1 MNFLEMENKEIH
13 DTSNSQSHPNGEL
26 GGTSSY
32 INLYK
37 QYHEQIKAHSAT
49 VMNEQRDASFDMFE
63 RLGFPTSK
71 LENYKYTDLT
81 EPLSADYGLNIN
93 RINIPVNPYEVF
105 KCDVPGIH
113 SYLYFVLNDGF
124 YPVNDDRNE
133 ALPENVI
140 ICSLKEACEKY
151 PELVAKYYAKLSS
164 TKNDGLVAFNGAFA
178 QDGFFMYVPQNV
190 QLDRPVQLINIMR
203 SDVDLMA
210 NSHNLIVLEKNA
222 KAQLLV
228 CDHTM
233 DDVRFITNRVTEVFV
248 DEYATYEH
256 YKLENTHNKTTNL
269 ATLLIDQKQSSNV
282 LGNIITLHNG
292 ITRNSIEIGING
304 EHCETTLCGMVVAD
318 KNQQVDNFSTILHN
332 KPNCQSTE
340 LFKYVLDDTAKGG
353 FTGQLYV
360 ARDAQ
365 KTQAFQTNKNILL
378 NRTAKMRTK
387 PQLEIYADDVKC
399 SHGATIGQL
408 DESAMFY
415 MRQRGIPE
423 KEARLLLM
431 FAFTADVIENIRI
444 DALKD
449 RMKMLV
455 EKRLRGEL
463 SKCEGCVICQ

>member
-1 MNFLEMENKEIH
+1 MEK
-13 DTSNSQSHPNGEL
+13 Q
-26 GGTSSY
+26 Y

-37 QYHEQIKAHSAT
+37 QYHETIKKHSSSL
-49 VMNEQRDASFDMFE
+49 MNVGRDASFALFE
-63 RLGFPTSK
+63 KLGFPTTK
-71 LENYKYTDLT
+71 LEKYKYTDLT
-81 EPLSADYGLNIN
+81 DALSYDYGLNIS
-93 RINIPVNPYEVF
+93 RLNIPVDPYHVF
-105 KCDVPGIH
+105 KCDVPGIQ

-124 YPVNDDRNE
+124 YPVNDKRNDD
-133 ALPENVI
+133 LPESVI
-140 ICSLKEACEKY
+140 ICSLREASEKY
-151 PELVAKYYAKLSS
+151 PALVEKYYGKLTA

-178 QDGFFMYVPQNV
+178 QDGFFMYVPENV

-203 SDVDLMA
+203 SDVDFMA
-210 NSHNLIVLEKNA
+210 NSHNLIILEKNA
-222 KAQLLV
+222 KVQLLV

-233 DDVRFITNRVTEVFV
+233 DDVRFVTNRVTEVFV

-269 ATLLIDQKQSSNV
+269 STLLIDQKASSNV
-282 LGNIITLHNG
+282 LGNIMTLHNG
-292 ITRNSIEIGING
+292 VTRNTIEIGING
-304 EHCETTLCGMVVAD
+304 EHCETTLCGMVVGD
-318 KNQQVDNFSTILHN
+318 KNQQVDNYTSIRHN
-332 KPNCQSTE
+332 KPNCHSTE
-340 LFKYVLDDTAKGG
+340 LFKYVLDDVSKGG
-353 FTGQLYV
+353 FTGELYV

-365 KTQAFQTNKNILL
+365 KTQAYQTNKNILL

-423 KEARLLLM
+423 KESRMLLM
-431 FAFTADVIENIRI
+431 FAFTADVIDHIRI
-444 DALKD
+444 DALQD

>member
-1 MNFLEMENKEIH
+1 MKEINNKANF
-13 DTSNSQSHPNGEL
+13 NSSLVGRL
-26 GGTSSY
+26 GGAEY

-37 QYHEQIKAHSAT
+37 QYHETIKKHSSSL
-49 VMNEQRDASFDMFE
+49 MNAGRDASFALFE
-63 RLGFPTSK
+63 KLGFPTTK
-71 LENYKYTDLT
+71 LEKYKYTDLT
-81 EPLSADYGLNIN
+81 DALSYDYGLNIN
-93 RINIPVNPYEVF
+93 RLSIPVNPYQVF
-105 KCDVPGIH
+105 KCDVPGIQ

-124 YPVNDDRNE
+124 YPVNDKRNDD
-133 ALPENVI
+133 LPENVI
-140 ICSLKEACEKY
+140 ICSLREASEKY
-151 PELVAKYYAKLSS
+151 SALVEKYYGKLTA

-178 QDGFFMYVPQNV
+178 QDGFFMYVPENV

-203 SDVDLMA
+203 SDVDFMA
-210 NSHNLIVLEKNA
+210 NSHNLVILEKNA

-233 DDVRFITNRVTEVFV
+233 DDVRFVTNRVTEVFV

-269 ATLLIDQKQSSNV
+269 STLLIDQKASSNV

-292 ITRNSIEIGING
+292 VTRNTIEIGING
-304 EHCETTLCGMVVAD
+304 EHCETTLCGMVVGD
-318 KNQQVDNFSTILHN
+318 KNQQVDNYTSIRHN
-332 KPNCQSTE
+332 KPNCHSTE
-340 LFKYVLDDTAKGG
+340 LFKYVLDDVSKGG
-353 FTGQLYV
+353 FTGELYV

-365 KTQAFQTNKNILL
+365 KTQAYQTNKNILL

-431 FAFTADVIENIRI
+431 FAFTADVIDYIRI
-444 DALKD
+444 DALQD

>member
-1 MNFLEMENKEIH
+1 MKEINNKANF
-13 DTSNSQSHPNGEL
+13 NSSLVGRL
-26 GGTSSY
+26 GGAEY

-37 QYHEQIKAHSAT
+37 QYHETIKKHSSSL
-49 VMNEQRDASFDMFE
+49 MNAGRDASFALFE
-63 RLGFPTSK
+63 KLGFPTTK
-71 LENYKYTDLT
+71 LEKYKYTDLT
-81 EPLSADYGLNIN
+81 DALSYDYGLNIN
-93 RINIPVNPYEVF
+93 RLSIPVNPYQGF
-105 KCDVPGIH
+105 KCDVPGIQ

-124 YPVNDDRNE
+124 YPVNDKRNDD
-133 ALPENVI
+133 LPENVI
-140 ICSLKEACEKY
+140 ICSLREASEKY
-151 PELVAKYYAKLSS
+151 PALVEKYYGKLTA

-178 QDGFFMYVPQNV
+178 QDGFFMYVPENV

-203 SDVDLMA
+203 SDVDFMA
-210 NSHNLIVLEKNA
+210 NSHNLIILEKNA

-233 DDVRFITNRVTEVFV
+233 DDVRFVTNRVTEVFV

-269 ATLLIDQKQSSNV
+269 STLLIDQKASSNV
-282 LGNIITLHNG
+282 LGNIMTLHNG
-292 ITRNSIEIGING
+292 VTRNTIEIGING
-304 EHCETTLCGMVVAD
+304 EHCETTLCGMVVGD
-318 KNQQVDNFSTILHN
+318 KNQQVDNYTSIRHN
-332 KPNCQSTE
+332 KPNCHSTE
-340 LFKYVLDDTAKGG
+340 LFKYVLDDVSKGG
-353 FTGQLYV
+353 FTGELYV

-365 KTQAFQTNKNILL
+365 KTQAYQTNKNILL

-431 FAFTADVIENIRI
+431 FAFTADVIDHIRI
-444 DALKD
+444 DALQD

>member
-1 MNFLEMENKEIH
+1 MKEINNKANF
-13 DTSNSQSHPNGEL
+13 NSSLVERL
-26 GGTSSY
+26 GGAEY

-37 QYHEQIKAHSAT
+37 QYHETIKKHSSPL
-49 VMNEQRDASFDMFE
+49 MNVGRDAHFALFE
-63 RLGFPTSK
+63 KLGFPTSK

-81 EPLSADYGLNIN
+81 EALLYDYGLNLN
-93 RINIPVNPYEVF
+93 RLNIPVNPYEVF

-124 YPVNDDRNE
+124 YPVKDKRNDD
-133 ALPENVI
+133 LPKNVI
-140 ICSLKEACEKY
+140 ICSLREASEKY
-151 PELVAKYYAKLSS
+151 PELVKKHYGKL
-164 TKNDGLVAFNGAFA
+164 TAGKNDGLIAFNGAFA
-178 QDGFFMYVPQNV
+178 QDGFFMYVPENV
-190 QLDRPVQLINIMR
+190 QLDRPIQLINIMR
-203 SDVDLMA
+203 SDVDYMA
-210 NSHNLIVLEKNA
+210 NSHNLIILGKNA

-256 YKLENTHNKTTNL
+256 YKLENTQNKTTNL
-269 ATLLIDQKQSSNV
+269 SNLLIEQKASSNV
-282 LGNIITLHNG
+282 LSNIMTLHNG
-292 ITRNSIEIGING
+292 ITRNTIEISLDG
-304 EHCETTLCGMVVAD
+304 EHCETTLCGMVVGD
-318 KNQQVDNFSTILHN
+318 KNQQVDNYSSILHN
-332 KPNCQSTE
+332 KPNCHSTE
-340 LFKYVLDDTAKGG
+340 LFKYVLDDVSKGG
-353 FTGQLYV
+353 FTGRLYV

-365 KTQAFQTNKNILL
+365 KTQAYQTNKNILL

-431 FAFTADVIENIRI
+431 FAFAADVIENIRI
-444 DALKD
+444 DALQD

>member
-1 MNFLEMENKEIH
+1 MEK
-13 DTSNSQSHPNGEL
+13 Q
-26 GGTSSY
+26 Y

-37 QYHEQIKAHSAT
+37 QYHETIKKHSSSL
-49 VMNEQRDASFDMFE
+49 MNAGRDASFALFE
-63 RLGFPTSK
+63 KLGFPTTK
-71 LENYKYTDLT
+71 LEKYKYTDLT
-81 EPLSADYGLNIN
+81 DALSYDYGLNIN
-93 RINIPVNPYEVF
+93 RLSIPVNPYQVF
-105 KCDVPGIH
+105 KCDVPGIQ

-124 YPVNDDRNE
+124 YPVNDKRNDD
-133 ALPENVI
+133 LPENVI
-140 ICSLKEACEKY
+140 ICSLREASEKY
-151 PELVAKYYAKLSS
+151 PALVEKYYGKLTA

-178 QDGFFMYVPQNV
+178 QDGFFMYVPENV

-203 SDVDLMA
+203 SDVDFMA
-210 NSHNLIVLEKNA
+210 NSHNLIILEKNA

-233 DDVRFITNRVTEVFV
+233 DDVRFVTNRVTEVFV

-269 ATLLIDQKQSSNV
+269 STLLIDQKASSNV
-282 LGNIITLHNG
+282 LGNIMTLHNG
-292 ITRNSIEIGING
+292 VTRNTIEIGING
-304 EHCETTLCGMVVAD
+304 EHCETTLCGMVVGD
-318 KNQQVDNFSTILHN
+318 KNQQVDNYTSIRHN
-332 KPNCQSTE
+332 KPNCHSTE
-340 LFKYVLDDTAKGG
+340 LFKYVLDDVSKGG
-353 FTGQLYV
+353 FTGELYV

-365 KTQAFQTNKNILL
+365 KTQAYQTNKNILL

-431 FAFTADVIENIRI
+431 FAFTADVIDYIRI
-444 DALKD
+444 DALQD

>member
-1 MNFLEMENKEIH
+1 MKEINNEANF
-13 DTSNSQSHPNGEL
+13 NSSLVGRL
-26 GGTSSY
+26 GGAEY
-32 INLYK
+32 INIYK
-37 QYHEQIKAHSAT
+37 QFNGQIKAHSAPAL
-49 VMNEQRDASFDMFE
+49 NASRDASFELFE
-63 RLGFPTSK
+63 ELGFPTSK

-93 RINIPVNPYEVF
+93 RVKIPVNPYEVF
-105 KCDVPGIH
+105 TCDVLGIH

-124 YPVNDDRNE
+124 YPVNDKRND
-133 ALPENVI
+133 ALPAGVI
-140 ICSLKEACEKY
+140 IGSLSEVAKSN
-151 PELVAKYYAKLSS
+151 PELVEKHFGKLSS
-164 TKNDGLVAFNGAFA
+164 KQKDGLVAFNGAFA
-178 QDGFFMYVPQNV
+178 QDGLFMYVPENV

-203 SDVDLMA
+203 SDVDFMA
-210 NSHNLIVLEKNA
+210 NSHNLIILEKGA

-233 DDVRFITNRVTEVFV
+233 DDVKFLTNRVTEVFV
-248 DEYATYEH
+248 DESASYEH
-256 YKLENTHNKTTNL
+256 YKLENTHVKTTNL
-269 ATLLIDQKQSSNV
+269 ATLLIEQKQSSSV
-282 LGNIITLHNG
+282 LTNIITLHNG
-292 ITRNSIEIGING
+292 ITRNNIEIDVNG
-304 EHCETTLCGMVVAD
+304 EHCESLLCGMVIGD
-318 KNQQVDNFSTILHN
+318 KKQQVDNFTSVIHS
-332 KPNCQSTE
+332 KPNCHSTE
-340 LFKYVLDDTAKGG
+340 LFKYVLDDVAKGG
-353 FTGQLYV
+353 FTGKLYV

-365 KTQAFQTNKNILL
+365 KTAAFQTNKNILL

-449 RMKMLV
+449 RIKMLV

>member
-1 MNFLEMENKEIH
+1 MKEINNKANF
-13 DTSNSQSHPNGEL
+13 NSSLLGRL
-26 GGTSSY
+26 GGAEY

-37 QYHEQIKAHSAT
+37 QYHETIKKHSSSL
-49 VMNEQRDASFDMFE
+49 MNAGRDASFALFE
-63 RLGFPTSK
+63 KLGFPTTK
-71 LENYKYTDLT
+71 LEKYKYTDLT
-81 EPLSADYGLNIN
+81 DALSYDYGLNIN
-93 RINIPVNPYEVF
+93 RLSIPVNPYQVF
-105 KCDVPGIH
+105 KCDVPGIQ

-124 YPVNDDRNE
+124 YPVNDKRNDD
-133 ALPENVI
+133 LPENVI
-140 ICSLKEACEKY
+140 ICSLREASEKY
-151 PELVAKYYAKLSS
+151 PALVKKYYGKLTA

-178 QDGFFMYVPQNV
+178 QDGFFMYVPENV

-203 SDVDLMA
+203 SDVDFMA
-210 NSHNLIVLEKNA
+210 NSHNLIILEKNA

-233 DDVRFITNRVTEVFV
+233 DDVRFVTNRVTEVFV

-269 ATLLIDQKQSSNV
+269 STLLIDQKASSNV

-292 ITRNSIEIGING
+292 VTRNTIEIGING
-304 EHCETTLCGMVVAD
+304 EHCETTLCGMVVGD
-318 KNQQVDNFSTILHN
+318 KNQQVDNYTSIRHN
-332 KPNCQSTE
+332 KPNCHSTE
-340 LFKYVLDDTAKGG
+340 LFKYVLDDVSKGG
-353 FTGQLYV
+353 FTGELYV

-365 KTQAFQTNKNILL
+365 KTQAYQTNKNILL

-431 FAFTADVIENIRI
+431 FAFTADVIDYIRI
-444 DALKD
+444 DALQD